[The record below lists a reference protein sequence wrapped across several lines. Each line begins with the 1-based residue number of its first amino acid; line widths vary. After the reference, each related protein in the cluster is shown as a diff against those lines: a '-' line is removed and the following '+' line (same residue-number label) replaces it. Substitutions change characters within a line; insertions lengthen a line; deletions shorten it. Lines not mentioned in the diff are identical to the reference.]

1 MSLQHVQQQQ
11 PQPHRDSESF
21 VVGSSL
27 PTSAVLA
34 ELLPG
39 HSRNSSGTSHSG
51 SGSAS
56 GYGSLASQSQH
67 SRQSSSGELGHFRL
81 VLLPFFVNPF
91 LVFFFWST
99 SAFSV
104 HFVLL
109 SWGIVFLIF
118 VLFAG
123 LFFFFFSLVHLSIV
137 VGWATVDFRRGQ
149 SGLRASP
156 SCVCLSAAALASS
169 LCPLWHRPTGPLP
182 TLLPHLPASAAA
194 VELAILAVTGRK
206 RGSSRSTLAII
217 RVHWCDRT
225 LVGGPSVRW
234 PLGGRSRSV

>member
-1 MSLQHVQQQQ
+1 MSLQHVQQ
-11 PQPHRDSESF
+11 PHRDSETL
-21 VVGSSL
+21 VGSSL

-81 VLLPFFVNPF
+81 ALFLFFLFSTSSAFLPFRVTKKRA
-91 LVFFFWST
+91 LGDS
-99 SAFSV
+99 FSYV
-104 HFVLL
+104 CSFCL
-109 SWGIVFLIF
+109 
-118 VLFAG
+118 G
-123 LFFFFFSLVHLSIV
+123 LFFLFFVWSICRSLLV
-137 VGWATVDFRRGQ
+137 ATVDFRPGQ

-169 LCPLWHRPTGPLP
+169 LSPFWPRPSCRPTGRLP
-182 TLLPHLPASAAA
+182 TLLPRLPASAESA
-194 VELAILAVTGRK
+194 LAVTDRK
-206 RGSSRSTLAII
+206 RWRRSVARRTAIT
-217 RVHWCDRT
+217 RVRCRDRT
-225 LVGGPSVRW
+225 VVGDPSVRW
-234 PLGGRSRSV
+234 PLDGRSRSV